1 MNLGIASVASIT
13 VIATL
18 AGAVWKTAKKLPD
31 EWIPVVCG
39 FVGLVLGIIGF
50 YLGIKDFP
58 ADDVITAAAVGIVS
72 GFAATGINQI
82 FKQFK
87 KNNPDLPVDD
97 SVETPEEP
105 EDSGETN

>member
-58 ADDVITAAAVGIVS
+58 ADDVITATAVGIVS

-87 KNNPDLPVDD
+87 KNNPDLPIDD
-97 SVETPEEP
+97 SVEAPEEP
-105 EDSGETN
+105 KDSGETN